1 MNTFIALLR
10 GINVGG
16 NNRLPMKELVT
27 ILAGLGLRHVK
38 TYIQSGNVV
47 FQSDRTHTN
56 ELSQEITAAIGKS
69 HGFAPYVLILAAQ
82 ALQAAITANPFPEG
96 ETEPKSLHLFFM
108 DATPQ
113 KLNWETLERVK
124 APNERYQLID
134 NVFYLHTPD
143 GIGRSKLAE
152 VIGKGWGVNIT
163 ARNWRT
169 VTTIMAMAAELE
181 GKSYSE

>member
-1 MNTFIALLR
+1 M
-10 GINVGG
+10 
-16 NNRLPMKELVT
+16 
-27 ILAGLGLRHVK
+27 
-38 TYIQSGNVV
+38 
-47 FQSDRTHTN
+47 
-56 ELSQEITAAIGKS
+56 
-69 HGFAPYVLILAAQ
+69 
-82 ALQAAITANPFPEG
+82 
-96 ETEPKSLHLFFM
+96 
-108 DATPQ
+108 
-113 KLNWETLERVK
+113 K